1 MTDTILLH
9 EFSCEPSTKPI
20 GLEPM
25 EFPFS
30 HDTNVALGNSS
41 EAHIPAAPGEA
52 PQTAVVALIG
62 NDTDSV
68 SCTQET
74 DPQSACLHAIT
85 TLTKTDLRRRYPREA
100 SSHRHMLE
108 REKDLGRVIHPEFR
122 KFSDFLRH
130 VGPLPVGRATLDRIN
145 NTDREYG
152 PGKVRWAD
160 KPTQNSNKGNTRS
173 FHCSRTGADYSV
185 RELAKLQGVSAAA
198 IRKRAER
205 DVWSHDQII
214 AGKRLP
220 PEPKTIY
227 VKVATPD
234 PEPTQTPPLEG
245 IWHTVMEAVRPG
257 ECHTLMA
264 KERGMLDGFAKL
276 CSSSGL
282 AYQAEDIFRHVL
294 DHWAAYATLLQNDHG
309 VYRPPSV
316 PAIATLA
323 AHPRAAVNLWLRD
336 SRLELRDGA
345 PLPIAA
351 AIPNVK
357 SATIEKKKPVARHT
371 RWDNRSWKEVR
382 LYSFQEWCALQG
394 PLQKQLGGDPEMHAL
409 ELMYDWR
416 DYGHPIV
423 RDMPQWA
430 IDIISKRSQ
439 TFADDLLLLIERD
452 AERERPEP
460 APPEP
465 APTYDPR
472 DDL

>member
-1 MTDTILLH
+1 MSDCTIVD
-9 EFSCEPSTKPI
+9 EIVPAPI
-20 GLEPM
+20 TTPTGHDPGN
-25 EFPFS
+25 FPLS
-30 HDTNVALGNSS
+30 HDTNVASGKSS
-41 EAHIPAAPGEA
+41 EPPYPAAAETVSAIGDV
-52 PQTAVVALIG
+52 TLIG
-62 NDTDSV
+62 NNKNTM
-68 SCTQET
+68 SCSQEN
-74 DPQSACLHAIT
+74 DAQSKCLSDCV
-85 TLTKTDLRRRYPREA
+85 TLTKTELRRRYPREA
-100 SSHRHMLE
+100 TSHRHMLE

-130 VGPLPVGRATLDRIN
+130 VGPIPAGRATLDRIN
-145 NTDREYG
+145 NTDPEYG

-160 KPTQNSNKGNTRS
+160 KPTQNSNKGTTRS
-173 FHCSRTGADYSV
+173 FQCSRTGAYYSV
-185 RELAKLQGVSAAA
+185 RQLAKLQGVSAAA

-205 DVWSHDQII
+205 DVWSNDDII

-220 PEPKTIY
+220 PEPKIIY
-227 VKVATPD
+227 V
-234 PEPTQTPPLEG
+234 EPTAPKSEPTSRPLLEG
-245 IWHTVMEAVRPG
+245 IWHAVMEAVRPG

-276 CSSSGL
+276 CCSTGL
-282 AYQAEDIFRHVL
+282 AYEAEDIFRHVL
-294 DHWAAYATLLQNDHG
+294 DHWASYATLLQNNHG

-336 SRLELRDGA
+336 NRLELRDGA
-345 PLPIAA
+345 LLPIAA

-357 SATIEKKKPVARHT
+357 STTIEKKKPVARHL

-382 LYSFQEWCALQG
+382 LYSFQEWLALQG

-416 DYGHPIV
+416 DYGYPIV

-430 IDIISKRSQ
+430 IDIISERSR